1 MKITDIETI
10 NKLYK
15 LYVNIYHYI
24 EHKNG
29 IMLYSEFVKIHNKY
43 DMPFQE
49 VLLHYLKD
57 FSYIFDKDLL
67 DKLTELCK
75 SEDRANHYIA
85 LELVYEAHVKN
96 NI

>member
-1 MKITDIETI
+1 MITDIETI
-10 NKLYK
+10 NKIYK
-15 LYVNIYHYI
+15 LYTKINYYMVDVDHLL
-24 EHKNG
+24 
-29 IMLYSEFVKIHNKY
+29 LYNEFVRAYNKY

-49 VLLHYLKD
+49 VLLHYLKI